1 MTQLKLYR
9 LFFETAGFSSFVPR
23 PNTDRWRAFKSEQS
37 NQVYNNTFNPPL
49 IEPDLYYFNYQFKL
63 KDIMDTFPG
72 LSDGIFVSQK
82 CLEILQGQLRL
93 PPHKIYT
100 IHYKKKS
107 KIVSDYYYV
116 YFYFGLRDNILFEK
130 SYFMIG
136 DSFDVG
142 KDDFEKSVVEKDV
155 QYKDFEHFKI
165 EWRRYALETKL
176 GIDYQKIVF
185 QRGCTSTFDIFP
197 VYLGSESDFYLSQ
210 QFIDVFEKE
219 QLTGLDARPFD
230 AFWEED

>member
-1 MTQLKLYR
+1 
-9 LFFETAGFSSFVPR
+9 
-23 PNTDRWRAFKSEQS
+23 
-37 NQVYNNTFNPPL
+37 
-49 IEPDLYYFNYQFKL
+49 
-63 KDIMDTFPG
+63 
-72 LSDGIFVSQK
+72 
-82 CLEILQGQLRL
+82 
-93 PPHKIYT
+93 
-100 IHYKKKS
+100 
-107 KIVSDYYYV
+107 
-116 YFYFGLRDNILFEK
+116 
-130 SYFMIG
+130 MIG

-155 QYKDFEHFKI
+155 QYKDFEYFKI

-185 QRGCTSTFDIFP
+185 QRGSTSTFDIFP